1 MNRKMIDL
9 KQKLFNLPGIHDT
22 HYAKDLIFQMLADVP
37 SRITSA
43 DVVEKL
49 NSFTNQVSSLQ
60 NYMNK
65 QKYVY
70 VKLSTIY

>member
-1 MNRKMIDL
+1 MYRKVINL
-9 KQKLFNLPGIHDT
+9 KEKCFNLPGIHDT
-22 HYAKDLIFQMLADVP
+22 HYVKDLIFKMLADVS

-49 NSFTNQVSSLQ
+49 NFITNQVSSLQ

-65 QKYVY
+65 
-70 VKLSTIY
+70 